1 MKWLGMIL
9 MTALLTLAPGYGSAE
24 PPGKDSTSPTT
35 QSKNLEKQGKQARAV
50 KSYTPEEKRAYQQKI
65 ASDLEKI
72 QQGIDELKVKGR
84 TVMQQKK
91 RMVLKALVDLQNKA
105 NAARNKLAALENAPE
120 NAWSG
125 LKADMDKTMEG
136 LTKTFKEVEAELE

>member
-1 MKWLGMIL
+1 MKWLGMML
-9 MTALLTLAPGYGSAE
+9 MAALLIVAPGYGIAA
-24 PPGKDSTSPTT
+24 PPGKDSTSPAT
-35 QSKNLEKQGKQARAV
+35 QSKDLGNRGEQAQAV
-50 KSYTPEEKRAYQQKI
+50 KSYTPEEKRAYQKKV
-65 ASDLEKI
+65 AADLEKI
-72 QQGIDELKVKGR
+72 QQGIGELKVKGR